1 LDLVFE
7 SVVSSFIADEVGITP
22 DFLNPDL
29 ARKLRDNLIDLHE
42 ADALK
47 KAAIGN
53 MSKRMRDPSTRGD
66 QIYWLDRK
74 HDTPEEHMFFDLI
87 DDFVVYLNRTCF
99 TAITGYEF
107 HYALYE
113 PGTFYKRHIDQFRD
127 DPSRTFS
134 VVMYLND
141 AWQEGD
147 GGELCI
153 HRPEGT
159 QLIAPTMGKCVFFKS
174 SQIEHEVLLSH
185 KRRLSV
191 TGWLKTG

>member
-1 LDLVFE
+1 LDQIFE
-7 SVVSSFIADEVGITP
+7 KVVTSFIANEIGIAS
-22 DFLNPDL
+22 DFLGQEL
-29 ARKLRDNLIDLHE
+29 ASKLRANLLELYE

-47 KAAIGN
+47 EAAIGN
-53 MSKRMRDPSTRGD
+53 LAKKTRDPSTRGD

-74 HDTPEEHMFFDLI
+74 HDSPEEHLFFDLI
-87 DDFVVYLNRTCF
+87 DDFVAYLNRTCF

-127 DPSRTFS
+127 DPARTFS

-141 AWQEGD
+141 AWDEGH

-159 QLIAPTMGKCVFFKS
+159 QLIAPTMGKCVFFRS